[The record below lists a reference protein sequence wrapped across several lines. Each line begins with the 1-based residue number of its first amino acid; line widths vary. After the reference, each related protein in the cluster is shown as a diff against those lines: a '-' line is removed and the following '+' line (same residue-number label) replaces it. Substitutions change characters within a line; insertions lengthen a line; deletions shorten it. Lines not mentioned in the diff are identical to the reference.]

1 MAISE
6 TAVSRT
12 ARTPGHARAVL
23 LMVGS
28 SSIMSFGGLIVRSM
42 QEADAWQVNLHRAY
56 AAFLGVLLIL
66 VLRYRRTT
74 FQQVRGIGRSGLLG
88 GALLAMAGICFLQAI
103 TTTTVANTLFI
114 LSAIPFFSALLARI
128 ILGER
133 LRPVT
138 LLAMSVAA
146 CGIAVMVSAGL
157 SAGVGYGNA
166 MALATAL
173 FFAAYAVIVR
183 RKRHVDM
190 YPVALVSTLG
200 IMLVAAIARV
210 GNWAIPW
217 HDIVLCFFWGSVIT
231 GLAHWMFIA
240 ASRHLVAAE
249 LTLFMLLEFS
259 LGPVWVWLFV
269 AESPTRGTIL
279 GGSIVIAAVAAW
291 ALLQMQRRIRVEQ
304 PPADV
309 L

>member
-1 MAISE
+1 
-6 TAVSRT
+6 V
-12 ARTPGHARAVL
+12 RAVL
-23 LMVGS
+23 LMIGS
-28 SSIMSFGGLIVRSM
+28 SVIMSFGGLIVRSM
-42 QEADAWQVNLHRAY
+42 QDADAWQVNLHRAY

-74 FQQVRGIGRSGLLG
+74 LKQVRGIGRSGLLG
-88 GALLAMAGICFLQAI
+88 GAVLAMAGICFLQAI

-133 LRPVT
+133 LRRVT

-146 CGIAVMVSAGL
+146 CGIAIMVSAAL
-157 SAGVGYGNA
+157 SAGVGYGNV
-166 MALATAL
+166 MALATAM

-190 YPVALVSTLG
+190 YPVTLVSTLG
-200 IMLVAAIARV
+200 IMLVAGIARA
-210 GNWAIPW
+210 GDWAIPW
-217 HDIVLCFFWGSVIT
+217 HDIVLCFVWGSVIT

-269 AESPTRGTIL
+269 AESPSRGTIL

-291 ALLQMQRRIRVEQ
+291 ALLQMQRRTGVEQ